1 MIESST
7 IFKFELPFGMG
18 VAYCKIVNFQSIS
31 LYYGITIKVFDYF
44 EDVVIKD
51 VEIFRGMPLFMNPIP
66 IVKMPTLRGKFA
78 WKKLGVLIEESDKN
92 IPIYKRYVNEGFAW
106 ESLPE
111 YKSRE
116 WNAFVD
122 LKDKIGPP

>member
-1 MIESST
+1 
-7 IFKFELPFGMG
+7 MG